1 MGFLGSSD
9 GRESVCNT
17 GDPGSIPGSERSP
30 EKGIVA
36 RSNIL
41 AWRRPWGCKKSDMTK

>member
-17 GDPGSIPGSERSP
+17 GGPGSIPGSERSP
-30 EKGIVA
+30 KKGIVA
-36 RSNIL
+36 YSSIL
-41 AWRRPWGCKKSDMTK
+41 AWRRLWGCKESDMTK